1 MLFFAPVLF
10 GLSASL
16 DALLLGICYG
26 IRGITVR
33 LWENL
38 LISFITLLGT
48 CLSIGFGILLM
59 PLLPA
64 ATATILGSAV
74 LIILGMYYLTKP
86 LLAKLNLRLFPHKA
100 KENVCEEDL
109 PARTSL
115 KEALLIGIT
124 LSVNNMSIGFVSGIA
139 GLHPVPTAIITLLFS
154 IVFLYLG
161 NRMGRSRVFKFAS
174 RLADPVSGGLLVL
187 LGLLQ
192 LLL

>member
-86 LLAKLNLRLFPHKA
+86 LLTKLYLHLFPHIT
-100 KENVCEEDL
+100 KESACEEMP
-109 PARTSL
+109 PARTSV
-115 KEALLIGIT
+115 KNALLIGIT
-124 LSVNNMSIGFVSGIA
+124 LSVNNMSIGFGSGIA
-139 GLHPVPTAIITLLFS
+139 GLHPVPTAITTLLFS
-154 IVFLYLG
+154 IVFLYVG
-161 NRMGRSRVFKFAS
+161 NRLGRSRILKFAN

>member
-1 MLFFAPVLF
+1 MLFFAPILF

-26 IRGITVR
+26 IRGITMR

-38 LISFITLLGT
+38 LISFITLVGT

-64 ATATILGSAV
+64 ATATLLGSAV
-74 LIILGMYYLTKP
+74 LIILGVYYLTKP
-86 LLAKLNLRLFPHKA
+86 LLAKLYFRLFSKRT
-100 KENVCEEDL
+100 KEAACRDDL
-109 PARTSL
+109 TDRTSV
-115 KEALLIGIT
+115 KEALLIGVT
-124 LSVNNMSIGFVSGIA
+124 LSVNNMSIGFGSGIA

-161 NRMGRSRVFKFAS
+161 NRLGRSQILTFAN
-174 RLADPVSGGLLVL
+174 RLADPVSGGLLIM